1 MEFLEFLL
9 KDSLFFWLVWASF
22 TVSGVIIGWFLRA
35 NFPEN
40 EVRIALQ
47 RTEQERNTLARLY
60 THLKHQHD
68 LREADFKRTSLEL
81 NNFRQYVAVLEA
93 EKNARPLLPDQETRI
108 QKAEANATR
117 FYEQVSVLESSVKQ
131 LQQKNSELNAQLQ
144 HAHEEL
150 GAWQVLYR
158 DFQVLQQRLTIF
170 EQKSAALEAER
181 DDLLAQLK
189 STRIEIENLQL
200 DILQQPAPQ
209 QKPAAR
215 SDRKGGPAAPEQTDD
230 LKIING
236 ISPFAEQQL
245 HALGIHS
252 FSQISR
258 WDDDSVLAFA
268 KALNIS
274 PAKIFQEDWV
284 GQAQHLVREHL

>member
-1 MEFLEFLL
+1 MAQ
-9 KDSLFFWLVWASF
+9 VWSKR
-22 TVSGVIIGWFLRA
+22 W
-35 NFPEN
+35 
-40 EVRIALQ
+40 
-47 RTEQERNTLARLY
+47 
-60 THLKHQHD
+60 
-68 LREADFKRTSLEL
+68 FKRALPGALVACLAVTGLAVKAPEVQAATPAADAFYTPPSPLPAGKPGDIIRSRRSTFTL
-81 NNFRQYVAVLEA
+81 DPIFRTPV
-93 EKNARPLLPDQETRI
+93 PLV
-108 QKAEANATR
+108 N
-117 FYEQVSVLESSVKQ
+117 
-131 LQQKNSELNAQLQ
+131 
-144 HAHEEL
+144 
-150 GAWQVLYR
+150 AWQVLYR